1 MTRTV
6 VIGGGHAGA
15 QVVASLRQEGY
26 EGEVVLICEEPVPPY
41 QRPPLS
47 KTYLAG
53 EQTLERTLL
62 RPEKFYADK
71 DIELKLG
78 TRVDSI
84 DPAAKTV
91 TLSNGESLEWT
102 HLVIATGSHARRLPL
117 PGVDL
122 PGVHYLRTLADVDG
136 IRADMGEGKR
146 LVIVGGGYI
155 GLEVAAVA
163 VKAGLDVTVLEMEQR
178 ILQRVTTAAMSE
190 YYHGV
195 HTKAGVKIH
204 CSAAASEILGSDRVS
219 GVKCKDGS
227 ELPADLVIIG
237 AGILPT
243 TELAEAAGLDVDNGI
258 LVDDHCRTSAADIY
272 AIGDCT
278 NHPSAMLERRLRLE
292 SVPNAMDQARVA
304 AANICGKDKV
314 YDAVPWFWSD
324 QYDLKLQMVGFS
336 SDADV
341 EVVRGDPENDAFAR
355 FYLRDGVVIAVDAV
369 NSPKEFMAA
378 KQLVANKA
386 KVDPTQLADESVAIK
401 DLL

>member
-15 QVVASLRQEGY
+15 QAVASLRQEGY
-26 EGEVVLICEEPVPPY
+26 EGEVVLIGEESVPPY

-47 KTYLAG
+47 KTYLSG

-71 DIELKLG
+71 DITLKLG
-78 TRVDSI
+78 VRVEGI
-84 DPAAKTV
+84 DREGRTV
-91 TLSNGESLEWT
+91 ALSDGSSLSWN
-102 HLVIATGSHARRLPL
+102 HLIIATGSHPRRLPL

-122 PGVHYLRTLADVDG
+122 PGVHYLRTVADVDA
-136 IRADMGEGKR
+136 IRAEMEPGRK

-163 VKAGLDVTVLEMEQR
+163 IEAGLDVTVLEMEQR

-195 HTKAGVKIH
+195 HTRAGVKIH
-204 CSAAASEILGSDRVS
+204 CDAAASEILGSDRVS
-219 GVKCKDGS
+219 GVKCQDGS
-227 ELPADLVIIG
+227 EIPADLVIIG

-243 TELAEAAGLDVDNGI
+243 TDLAEAAGLEVDNGI
-258 LVDDHCRTSAADIY
+258 VVDDHCRTSDPDIY
-272 AIGDCT
+272 AIGDCS
-278 NHPSAMLERRLRLE
+278 NHPSPLLGRRLRLE

-336 SDADV
+336 NDADT
-341 EVVRGDPENDAFAR
+341 EVVRGDPEANAFAR

-378 KQLVANKA
+378 KQLVANKRAVDAA
-386 KVDPTQLADESVAIK
+386 KLADESVELK
-401 DLL
+401 TLL

>member
-71 DIELKLG
+71 NIELRLG
-78 TRVDSI
+78 IRVDSI
-84 DPAAKTV
+84 DPIAKTV
-91 TLSNGESLEWT
+91 TLSNGDTLDWT
-102 HLVIATGSHARRLPL
+102 HLVIATGSHVRRLPL
-117 PGVDL
+117 PGIDL

-136 IRADMGEGKR
+136 IRDDMTEGRR

-163 VKAGLDVTVLEMEQR
+163 VKAGLDVTVLEMEER
-178 ILQRVTTAAMSE
+178 ILQRVTTPAMSE

-195 HTKAGVKIH
+195 HTRAGVKIK
-204 CSAAASEILGSDRVS
+204 CGAAASAILGDERVS

-243 TELAEAAGLDVDNGI
+243 TELAEAAGLEVDNGI

-278 NHPSAMLERRLRLE
+278 NHPSALLERRLRLE

-336 SDADV
+336 SGADV
-341 EVVRGDPENDAFAR
+341 EVVRGDPDANAFAR

-369 NSPKEFMAA
+369 NSPKDFMAA
-378 KQLVANKA
+378 KQLVAGKA
-386 KVDPTQLADESVAIK
+386 QVDPNRLADESVAIK